1 MNVVQNWEKP
11 KVYAVRHLNEEV
23 RAASRSG
30 GIFTALS
37 DVVLAE
43 KGVVYGC
50 VLTEDFQAI
59 HVRAEDAETRDRMR
73 GSKYIQSRM
82 GDTFLQVRKD
92 LQEGRKV
99 LFSGTPCQV
108 AGLKSFLGK
117 ANDNLLCVDIVCHG
131 VPSPAVW
138 KKYLEWQEKRN
149 KSKVT
154 EVDFRNKQDF
164 GWKSH
169 IETLKMEKGISISS
183 SVFRVLFY
191 KHSILRPACYEC
203 PYKRIKRVGDITI
216 GDYWGIEKAAPEM
229 NDDRGVSLVL
239 VNNDAGEAAFEQ
251 VKDLLL
257 WKATRIE
264 DSMQTPL
271 RKSFDRPKEREMFW
285 RDFASRDFEYVARKY
300 GEFGSLAKIR
310 RVLRGVK
317 RRLQK
322 LIRR

>member
-37 DVVLAE
+37 DVALAE

-138 KKYLEWQEKRN
+138 KKYLDWQEKRN

-191 KHSILRPACYEC
+191 KHSILRPAC
-203 PYKRIKRVGDITI
+203 
-216 GDYWGIEKAAPEM
+216 
-229 NDDRGVSLVL
+229 
-239 VNNDAGEAAFEQ
+239 
-251 VKDLLL
+251 
-257 WKATRIE
+257 
-264 DSMQTPL
+264 
-271 RKSFDRPKEREMFW
+271 
-285 RDFASRDFEYVARKY
+285 
-300 GEFGSLAKIR
+300 
-310 RVLRGVK
+310 
-317 RRLQK
+317 
-322 LIRR
+322 